1 MVRGFYFNKGFLNT
15 WEVHKYRCFNFLF
28 FSFFNVKLR
37 NFIVINHL
45 IFDKNIR
52 TYILLDKSLLFSPR
66 MSKESRKKT
75 KKSIKLGKLEKKNRT
90 VKKTD

>member
-1 MVRGFYFNKGFLNT
+1 MFQLLV
-15 WEVHKYRCFNFLF
+15 
-28 FSFFNVKLR
+28 FSFFHVNVR

>member
-1 MVRGFYFNKGFLNT
+1 MFQLLV
-15 WEVHKYRCFNFLF
+15 

-52 TYILLDKSLLFSPR
+52 TSILLDKSLLFSPR

-75 KKSIKLGKLEKKNRT
+75 KKSIKLEKLEKK
-90 VKKTD
+90 KTEP